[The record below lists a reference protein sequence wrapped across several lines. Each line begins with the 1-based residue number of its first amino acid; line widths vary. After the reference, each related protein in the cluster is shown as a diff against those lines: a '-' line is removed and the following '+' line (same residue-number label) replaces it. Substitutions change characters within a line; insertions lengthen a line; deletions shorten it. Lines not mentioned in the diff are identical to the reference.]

1 MSTGTFDRRRLLSRP
16 LGVWWAGW
24 QSDTFRL
31 QSEGWELAVEMEFN
45 YDRYRLLMKHGRMKL
60 YAVTDALQ
68 IESMAFS
75 NPYASREPSEVPV
88 FHVHACAPSL
98 QTQLVHGID
107 FRNFQR
113 IDATPQM
120 VTSEIRRVEDTNI
133 FAVVGQTEQVLIDQ
147 ADMTVVDHLEAIK
160 ALQSQKQRD
169 IRDRILKDPQ
179 APQRQT
185 PRLHL
190 VAQLVHYAEAA

>member
-1 MSTGTFDRRRLLSRP
+1 MGTFDKRRLLSRP
-16 LGVWWAGW
+16 LGIHWAGW

-31 QSEGWELAVEMEFN
+31 QQCGWEIAVEMEFN
-45 YDRYRLLMKHGRMKL
+45 YDRYRLLMKNAHMKL
-60 YAVTDALQ
+60 YALTDALH
-68 IESMAFS
+68 IHSMEFTSLYADRDMS
-75 NPYASREPSEVPV
+75 NVPV
-88 FHVHACAPSL
+88 FKVAHCAPSIHA
-98 QTQLVHGID
+98 QTVRGLD
-107 FRNFQR
+107 FASYQR

-120 VTSEIRRVEDTNI
+120 VSSEIRRIEDTNI

-160 ALQSQKQRD
+160 ALQSAKQRE
-169 IRDRILKDPQ
+169 IRDRLLAPDRQ
-179 APQRQT
+179 AERVP